1 MKLRNTKLRNAKF
14 ENATPRSL
22 LARGPLAWG
31 ALALL
36 LMLAGL
42 AAAPALAAHHAND
55 NDAAVPRG
63 AAAPKIAVWGE
74 CDT

>member
-42 AAAPALAAHHAND
+42 AAHHAND